1 MSQELVCLR
10 DISPLFGAIGGDL
23 VGSVYEGRSKQI
35 KRKDFPLL
43 SYGCRLTDDSILTMA
58 TADCIVKGGYTE
70 SDFAF
75 KYVEWAKEY
84 PHRGYGH
91 RFKDWV
97 YNNQCHS
104 SYNSFGNGSAMRVSA
119 VGFVSGSIDDAEQG
133 AFESASCT
141 HSHSEGIKGAQAIS
155 VAVYM
160 ANAGFDKSEIKKTIE
175 DRFKYNLTD
184 KLNDIRISYRFD
196 SSCQGSV
203 PQAIISFLESES
215 YEDAIRNAI
224 SLGGD
229 SDTLAAMA
237 GGIALAYYKTM
248 PQKLHDEIV
257 SKMDER
263 MLDLNERFREFCRK
277 YKVWTIGCVDKRA
290 EDWGW

>member
-1 MSQELVCLR
+1 M
-10 DISPLFGAIGGDL
+10 
-23 VGSVYEGRSKQI
+23 
-35 KRKDFPLL
+35 
-43 SYGCRLTDDSILTMA
+43 
-58 TADCIVKGGYTE
+58 
-70 SDFAF
+70 
-75 KYVEWAKEY
+75 
-84 PHRGYGH
+84 
-91 RFKDWV
+91 
-97 YNNQCHS
+97 
-104 SYNSFGNGSAMRVSA
+104 
-119 VGFVSGSIDDAEQG
+119 
-133 AFESASCT
+133 
-141 HSHSEGIKGAQAIS
+141 
-155 VAVYM
+155 
-160 ANAGFDKSEIKKTIE
+160 
-175 DRFKYNLTD
+175 TD
-184 KLNDIRISYRFD
+184 KFNDIRISYRFD